1 MNPHD
6 HKHKVMLRY
15 IRERIAGSN
24 IPEDQ
29 KSIEDPAK
37 QTKAVEELVR
47 NTVMEKLPYYKDKV
61 FSVGGFVRDDLLGK
75 NPKDIDLVVD
85 DPKTKMKAAEIFSKE
100 MADILNIRTPNNPHP
115 LNETYGIWGL
125 VLFNPKSSTGTR
137 DPFIYGGVDITGYVL
152 ELTPPRREGPYKPG
166 KREPEYV
173 EYTSREDDAKRRDLT
188 INALYKNIVT
198 GDIEDYVGGR
208 KDLEGKILKP
218 PPHPEGIESIYKED
232 PLRILRLIRFSGKL
246 GGFKIDPGTE
256 SVLKNFIG
264 SSKGKEIISSKVSAE
279 RIRDEFKQILT
290 HPKGEEAVKGLELLH
305 DFNLLDLISPDLD
318 RLFDIYHDK
327 IYHQGESVWDHTMDV
342 LRKTPPT
349 LKARLSALFHDIG
362 KLTAMSTELDSEG
375 RERVHFKEHEDEGV
389 VLADKALRDLKF
401 PNDIIN
407 SVKKI
412 IQSHMGF
419 KDYESLKRK
428 TFSRRIR
435 IFIEKLYED
444 LEDALAVLKADA
456 MKDPV
461 EEKKVLDLEIRIK
474 DQLQKD
480 MKAGLLKEKDKGV
493 GYVDPLSGKE
503 IMELYD
509 TIKGKTLG
517 VVKTKLK
524 QMLMEGQFDNL
535 DEKQRAEK
543 AKELLK
549 GIAQNEQVLNSLL
562 NKLDKDKNKFYSV
575 K

>member
-6 HKHKVMLRY
+6 QKHRVMLRY
-15 IRERIAGSN
+15 LLERTASAD

-29 KSIEDPAK
+29 KSKENPAK
-37 QTKAVEELVR
+37 QTRAVEKLVK
-47 NTVMEKLPYYKDKV
+47 NTITQKLPYYKDKV

-85 DPKTKMKAAEIFSKE
+85 DPKTKMKAAEILSKE
-100 MADILNIRTPNNPHP
+100 MADALNIKTPNNPHP

-125 VLFNPKSSTGTR
+125 VLFNPKSSEGIR
-137 DPFIYGGVDITGYVL
+137 KPFIYDGVDTTGYVL

-198 GDIEDYVGGR
+198 GEIEDYVGGR

-218 PPHPEGIESIYKED
+218 PPHPEGIEAIYKED

-256 SVLKNFIG
+256 EALKKFIG
-264 SSKGKEIISSKVSAE
+264 SNKGREIISNKVSAE

-290 HPKGEEAVKGLELLH
+290 HPNGEEAVKGLELLH
-305 DFNLLDLISPDLD
+305 DFNLLNLISPDLD
-318 RLFDIYHDK
+318 RLFDIFHDK
-327 IYHQGESVWDHTMDV
+327 VYHKGESIWNHTMDV
-342 LRKTPPT
+342 IRKTPPS

-362 KLTAMSTELDSEG
+362 KLTTMSTEMDNEG
-375 RERVHFKEHEDEGV
+375 RERVHFKGHEEEIA
-389 VLADKALRDLKF
+389 LADKALKSLKF

-419 KDYESLKRK
+419 KDYGTLKRK

-444 LEDALAVLKADA
+444 LDDALAILKADVID
-456 MKDPV
+456 DPI
-461 EEKKVLDLEIRIK
+461 EEKKVLDLESRIK
-474 DQLQKD
+474 EQLKKD
-480 MKAGLLKEKDKGV
+480 MESGLLRKKDRGAE
-493 GYVDPLSGKE
+493 YIDPLSGKE
-503 IMELYD
+503 IMELYE
-509 TIKGKTLG
+509 TIKGRTLG
-517 VVKTKLK
+517 AVKTKLK

-535 DEKQRAEK
+535 NEKRRTEK
-543 AKELLK
+543 ARELLK
-549 GIAQNEQVLNSLL
+549 GIAQNEQVLTSLL
-562 NKLDKDKNKFYSV
+562 NKLGKDKNKFYSV